1 MLDSPDILRRRL
13 HKIPV
18 KRMGESEEIGPLIC
32 YLASA
37 KSDFVTGSVFVI
49 DGGESCKL

>member
-1 MLDSPDILRRRL
+1 VLDSPDVLKRRL
-13 HKIPV
+13 RKIPV
-18 KRMGESEEIGPLIC
+18 RRMGESSELGPLIC
-32 YLASA
+32 YLASS